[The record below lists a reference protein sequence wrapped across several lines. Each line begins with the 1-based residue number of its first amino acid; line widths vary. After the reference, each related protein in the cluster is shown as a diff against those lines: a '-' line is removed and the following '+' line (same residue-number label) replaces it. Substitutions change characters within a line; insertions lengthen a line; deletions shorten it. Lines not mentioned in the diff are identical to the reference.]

1 MSKADAGLK
10 SRPQT
15 LVLQALVFLIACGFL
30 WAGDGYA
37 QTAAAPKNGS
47 TADHSKFEALQKDFA
62 IGPEVTA
69 ACLDCHTEAA
79 KQLHKTTHW
88 TWAFNNELTG
98 QELGKRNVVNNFC
111 VATATNWPRCTS
123 CHIGY
128 GWKDESFDLTSE
140 KNVDCLA
147 CHDTTGTYKKFP
159 TGSGHPAYEDKEF
172 SGKLFKA
179 VDLKKVAQSV
189 GQPTRQTCGACHFY
203 GGGGN
208 GVKHGDLD
216 SSMANP
222 DKDLDVHMDA
232 DGLNFTCQRCHQTGS
247 HQVAGSRYVT
257 KAVDREGIV
266 VPGKTTDLKATCES
280 CHGMRP
286 HPDSANAKL
295 NDHTDKL
302 ACTTCHVPEY
312 ARGGFKTKMWWD
324 WSTAGQKKD
333 GKGLIKKDA
342 DGYPTYH
349 FKKGDFVWEDNVVPE
364 YAWFDGEVRYTL
376 LGDPID
382 VADVVPIN
390 TIGGSPNDP
399 DSRIWPFKVMRG
411 RQPYD
416 TVNQVIGV
424 PHLFG
429 KDEDAFWKSFDW
441 GKALENGLMAR
452 GIKFSGEYDFL
463 STEYYWPITHM
474 VAPKEKSLACDSC
487 HSHDGRMAGI
497 PGIYM
502 TGRDRFGWLDQ
513 AGWALVLLTLA
524 GVLGHAAVRVVTRN
538 RRAS

>member
-1 MSKADAGLK
+1 MTVLRKRQTSPSLGRPRTIPSSK
-10 SRPQT
+10 R
-15 LVLQALVFLIACGFL
+15 C
-30 WAGDGYA
+30 
-37 QTAAAPKNGS
+37 N
-47 TADHSKFEALQKDFA
+47 KDFA
-62 IGPEVTA
+62 AGPEVTE
-69 ACLDCHTEAA
+69 ACLECHTEAS

-88 TWAFNNELTG
+88 TWAFTNELTG

-123 CHIGY
+123 CHIGF

-172 SGKLFKA
+172 GGKLFKA

-216 SSMANP
+216 ASLAKP
-222 DKDLDVHMDA
+222 EKAVDVHMDA
-232 DGLNFTCQRCHQTGS
+232 AGLNFTCQTCHQTGS

-266 VPGKTTDLKATCES
+266 VPGKTSDLKATCES

-286 HPDSANAKL
+286 HPDTANQKL

-312 ARGGFKTKMWWD
+312 ARGGHKTKMWWD
-324 WSTAGQKKD
+324 WSTAGLREN
-333 GKGLIKKDA
+333 GKGVIKKDA
-342 DGYPTYH
+342 DGYATYH

-382 VADVVPIN
+382 PADVVPIN
-390 TIGGSPNDP
+390 TIGGAPNDP
-399 DSRIWPFKVMRG
+399 NSRIWPFKVMRG

-429 KDEDAFWKSFDW
+429 KDEDAFWKNFDW
-441 GKALENGLMAR
+441 GRALENGLMAR
-452 GIKFSGEYDFL
+452 GINFSGEYDFI

-474 VAPKEKSLACDSC
+474 VAPKEDSLACDAC
-487 HSHDGRMAGI
+487 HSHDGRMANIAGV
-497 PGIYM
+497 YM
-502 TGRDRFGWLDQ
+502 SGRDRFPWLDEI
-513 AGWALVLLTLA
+513 GWALVVLTVF
-524 GVLGHAAVRVVTRN
+524 GVLGHAAARVVMNN
-538 RRAS
+538 RRA

>member
-1 MSKADAGLK
+1 MSRMDAGPKSRSRTPALRAIIVFLACGILWMGDGFAQSNTQADA
-10 SRPQT
+10 
-15 LVLQALVFLIACGFL
+15 
-30 WAGDGYA
+30 
-37 QTAAAPKNGS
+37 GS
-47 TADHSKFEALQKDFA
+47 TADHSKFDELQKDFA
-62 IGPEVTA
+62 TGPEVTE
-69 ACLDCHTEAA
+69 ACLGCHTEAA

-88 TWAFNNELTG
+88 TWAFTNELTG

-128 GWKDESFDLTSE
+128 GWKDESFNLASE
-140 KNVDCLA
+140 RNVDCLA

-159 TGSGHPAYEDKEF
+159 TGSGHPAYEDKKF
-172 SGKLFKA
+172 GAKLFKA
-179 VDLKKVAQSV
+179 VDLKKVAQNV
-189 GQPTRQTCGACHFY
+189 GQPSRQTCGACHFY

-216 SSMANP
+216 ASLGKP
-222 DKDLDVHMDA
+222 DKALDVHMDA
-232 DGLNFTCQRCHQTGS
+232 AGLNFTCQECHQTGS

-257 KAVDREGIV
+257 RVVDREGV
-266 VPGKTTDLKATCES
+266 VIPGKSSDLKATCES

-286 HPDSANAKL
+286 HPDTANQKL

-312 ARGGFKTKMWWD
+312 ARGGHKTKMWWD
-324 WSTAGQKKD
+324 WSTAGLREN
-333 GKGLIKKDA
+333 GKGVIKKDA
-342 DGYPTYH
+342 DGYDTYN

-364 YAWFDGEVRYTL
+364 YRWFDGEVRYTL

-382 VADVVPIN
+382 PADVVPIN
-390 TIGGSPNDP
+390 TIGGAPNDP
-399 DSRIWPFKVMRG
+399 SSRIWPFKVMRG

-474 VAPKEKSLACDSC
+474 VAPKEESLACDAC
-487 HSHDGRMAGI
+487 HAGNGRMANIAGV
-497 PGIYM
+497 YM
-502 TGRDRFGWLDQ
+502 SGRDRFPWLDEI
-513 AGWALVLLTLA
+513 GWALVLLTLV
-524 GVLGHAAVRVVTRN
+524 GVLGHAALRAVMNN
-538 RRAS
+538 RRA